1 VTQLRRAVSHDRS
14 PFNPNDTAIFIG
26 KGRRMD
32 SLLCLVG
39 HPQSWSSF
47 HCPKIRLSAIY
58 ESVLNGRSPR
68 IVCVTSSALGCALD
82 QFAGFVYHW
91 SSTRKMDQVCEPS
104 TKLSFFLARLTQD
117 VFFDESLHV
126 IVWINA
132 NDDVLPD
139 LISLA
144 SMVQLPLLFTTIP
157 ERNSL
162 SSSNHDEDESTP
174 TTCSPACGL

>member
-1 VTQLRRAVSHDRS
+1 
-14 PFNPNDTAIFIG
+14 
-26 KGRRMD
+26 
-32 SLLCLVG
+32 
-39 HPQSWSSF
+39 
-47 HCPKIRLSAIY
+47 
-58 ESVLNGRSPR
+58 
-68 IVCVTSSALGCALD
+68 
-82 QFAGFVYHW
+82 
-91 SSTRKMDQVCEPS
+91 MDQVCEPS
-104 TKLSFFLARLTQD
+104 TRLSFFLARLTQD

-132 NDDVLPD
+132 NDDACASPMTRDVLPD

-162 SSSNHDEDESTP
+162 YSSNHDEDESTP